1 MSIDRLQERIRRT
14 KNPSVIDLTVNAA
27 VIPNCVRSQTET
39 WADAYLLFAQQLLE
53 TLRGVVPAV
62 RFRYNGFAIFGAA
75 GLQLLETVTS
85 RAQKQGFY
93 VLLDAPEAL
102 SGEDAE
108 QTAILLLD
116 EECPVS
122 FDGLIVSSYIGSDG
136 LKPYAKRVKKSE
148 KSLFAIIRTPNKS
161 ASELQDLLTG
171 SRLVHL
177 AMADVVNNLASPL
190 PGRSGYSLV
199 GCAAAATSADSLR
212 TLRSKYK
219 NMFLLVDGYD
229 YPAANAKN
237 CSFAFDSLGHG
248 AIVCA
253 GASVTGAW
261 IEADGTETEYAA
273 LALAA
278 AERMKKNLTK
288 YVPVL

>member
-14 KNPSVIDLTVNAA
+14 KNPSMIDLTVNAA
-27 VIPNCVRSQTET
+27 VIPNCVRSQTENWT
-39 WADAYLLFAQQLLE
+39 DAYLLFAQQLLE

-85 RAQKQGFY
+85 RTQKLGFY
-93 VLLDAPEAL
+93 VLLDVPEAL

-108 QTAILLLD
+108 QTAKLLLD

-148 KSLFAIIRTPNKS
+148 KSLFAVIRTPNKS

-190 PGRSGYSLV
+190 PGRIGYSLV

-212 TLRSKYK
+212 TLRGKYK

-253 GASVTGAW
+253 GVSVTGAW
-261 IEADGTETEYAA
+261 KEADGAETEYVAQ
-273 LALAA
+273 ALAA